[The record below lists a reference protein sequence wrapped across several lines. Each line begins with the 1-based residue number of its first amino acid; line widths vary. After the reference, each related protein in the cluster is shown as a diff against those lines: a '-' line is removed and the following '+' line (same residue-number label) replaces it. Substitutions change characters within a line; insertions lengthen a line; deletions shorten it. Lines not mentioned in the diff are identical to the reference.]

1 MSEIQTTSMRI
12 LMQHLRNLGDPETTR
27 FTLTGSYAIK
37 VLLEY
42 IFYSSP
48 RDYPNFPQFNL
59 SEDEIS
65 SMISYMEHI
74 TPNDVD
80 VLFCK
85 TDVGKSSDFSSIM
98 VETIGSFTRKQKV
111 SGKSCTY
118 IDRVTGNSFDLTF
131 AGTRV
136 SYYSIPVRDTDG
148 TSFIVDILD
157 PKKIRDFYK
166 EDLGLKGRD
175 IQKDKM
181 KISALDL
188 IILLLG
194 RDQNMSLQTFKE
206 QYESPFANITPSLSG
221 GQSVRR
227 KLIFD

>member
-65 SMISYMEHI
+65 SVMSYMEHI
-74 TPNDVD
+74 TPNDID

-85 TDVGKSSDFSSIM
+85 TDVGKSSDFSAIM

-118 IDRVTGNSFDLTF
+118 VDRATGNSFDLTF
-131 AGTRV
+131 AGKSI

-157 PKKIRDFYK
+157 PKKIRNFYK

-175 IQKDKM
+175 LLKDKM
-181 KISALDL
+181 KISALNL
-188 IILLLG
+188 IISLLE
-194 RDQNMSLQTFKE
+194 RNQNMSLQTFKE
-206 QYESPFANITPSLSG
+206 EYESPFSGISSSLSG
-221 GQSVRR
+221 GLSVRR
-227 KLIFD
+227 KLNFD